1 MVLLTVL
8 TIGLVLILV
17 GVLVVSLLLIIGEL
31 ERIGGDP
38 DSVLAKIRWGVRA
51 IERQTAGLEP
61 EVGRLNHGLRQVDA
75 ALTDIAAHL
84 AGTLRELRRQGGS
97 R

>member
-8 TIGLVLILV
+8 TIGLVLVLV
-17 GVLVVSLLLIIGEL
+17 GVLVVSLRLIIAEL

-51 IERQTAGLEP
+51 IERQTEALGP
-61 EVGRLNHGLRQVDA
+61 EVGRLNDGLGQLDGGLAEV
-75 ALTDIAAHL
+75 AAHL
-84 AGTLRELRRQGGS
+84 SGTLRQLERQGGKG
-97 R
+97 